1 MNGKGDNMKKAA
13 KKTITILIAFI
24 LCFSILQKNPQ
35 ETYAS
40 VSNQYLVLIQQK
52 DGSWKSYDNLVEKS
66 DSGNLM
72 IKAKAL
78 SKALGFT
85 YKNKND
91 GTFVIKRNS
100 ERYNIYKKNT
110 NQYTYTN
117 KTETSEL
124 KTANITYTS
133 KISKYNVC
141 QADTMNT
148 LLSYKYFGGEATHA
162 YKDYIGVL
170 CFSKYQKLPE
180 TVPVT
185 DLPVTKKPTPSPQPE
200 PSSLKIEGVE
210 FPVRDS
216 FLPVKSALSDWG
228 GTAPIW
234 SELELAVD
242 SKIIDTT
249 DLYVTSD
256 KIEFTHMGA
265 GSDGVTLVK
274 ASEGYKISIGVK
286 LTGSVIANQNCAI
299 VKAMV
304 TTISSKP
311 TLVYGAIFDSFNS
324 DNTHGINEKA
334 YVTVGDCL
342 VKVKVE
348 DGNVIYYIKKA

>member
-1 MNGKGDNMKKAA
+1 MKKTA
-13 KKTITILIAFI
+13 KKSITILITLI
-24 LCFSILQKNPQ
+24 LCFSILQINSQ

-40 VSNQYLVLIQQK
+40 ASNKFLVVIQQK

-72 IKAKAL
+72 VKAKAL

-85 YKNKND
+85 YKNKSD

-100 ERYNIYKKNT
+100 ERYNTYTKNT
-110 NQYTYTN
+110 NKYSYTN
-117 KTETSEL
+117 ESTISEM
-124 KTANITYTS
+124 KTANIAYTS

-141 QADTMNT
+141 QADTLST
-148 LLSYKYFGGEATHA
+148 LVNYKYFSSEVVKA
-162 YKDYIGVL
+162 YQGYIGVL

-180 TVPVT
+180 VVPVT
-185 DLPVTKKPTPSPQPE
+185 DLPTTKKPTPTPRPE
-200 PSSLKIEGVE
+200 PTAINIEGVD

-216 FLPVKSALSDWG
+216 FLSVKDALSDWG

-234 SELELAVD
+234 SELELEVD

-249 DLYVTSD
+249 DLYYTSD

-265 GSDGVTLVK
+265 GSDGVTMVK
-274 ASEGYKISIGVK
+274 ASEGYKISISVK
-286 LTGSVIANQNCAI
+286 LSGSVIANQNGSI

-311 TLVYGAIFDSFNS
+311 TLVYTAIFDSFTS
-324 DNTHGINEKA
+324 DNTHGINEKT
-334 YVTVGDCL
+334 YVTIGDCL

-348 DGNVIYYIKKA
+348 DGSVIYYIKKA